1 MKNTDFKIIAIDGG
15 AASGKSSTSKGVS
28 KALNYMHVD
37 TGSHYRSI
45 TLALINAGISPGDK
59 ADIIMSTK
67 ALTLETE
74 ISGVSANLKVNG
86 SVPDDA
92 AIRSPEV
99 NGNVSLFAAI
109 PEIRASLLDYQK
121 KQAQVAQEKGFN
133 GLIMEGRDIC
143 SVIFPKA
150 NLKVFL
156 HADEEARRLR
166 RANDGLQ
173 DSIAKRD
180 EIDSKRKIA
189 PLIYTEDSVKIDTG
203 LLSLQEVID
212 KVCELATS

>member
-1 MKNTDFKIIAIDGG
+1 
-15 AASGKSSTSKGVS
+15 
-28 KALNYMHVD
+28 
-37 TGSHYRSI
+37 
-45 TLALINAGISPGDK
+45 
-59 ADIIMSTK
+59 
-67 ALTLETE
+67 
-74 ISGVSANLKVNG
+74 
-86 SVPDDA
+86 
-92 AIRSPEV
+92 
-99 NGNVSLFAAI
+99 
-109 PEIRASLLDYQK
+109 
-121 KQAQVAQEKGFN
+121 
-133 GLIMEGRDIC
+133 MEGRDIC